1 MNYFLRILFYLLFFI
16 LGYLFGSIPNGVL
29 IGKIYHKDPREY
41 GSKNTG
47 GTNVGRTIS
56 KKAGV
61 LTIVLDMLKI
71 IIVLIICFLIINY
84 VNYIKELFNYSNN
97 LVYNWYGSSNILFLL
112 NYYLCALGAFIGHSY
127 SIFLKFK
134 GGKVVAV
141 YSGFMLITTYL
152 TLPLFGFIFF
162 LILKLKK
169 HVSLSSIITSICFS
183 LFTWILYFIYL
194 STSSFEIINYFL
206 FFNISIEFSILLPLF
221 STIFTILLIIRHKSN
236 IKRLINHEESKITW
250 MK

>member
-1 MNYFLRILFYLLFFI
+1 MNYLLRILFYLLFFI

-61 LTIVLDMLKI
+61 FTIILDMLKI
-71 IIVLIICFLIINY
+71 IVALTICYLIIY
-84 VNYIKELFNYSNN
+84 KVDYIKELFNYSNN
-97 LVYNWYGSSNILFLL
+97 LVFYWYGTSNILFLL
-112 NYYLCALGAFIGHSY
+112 NYYICALGAFIGHSY
-127 SIFLKFK
+127 SIFLKFN

-152 TLPLFGFIFF
+152 TLPLFGAIFF

-169 HVSLSSIITSICFS
+169 HVSLSSIITSISFA

-194 STSSFEIINYFL
+194 GTSSLTILNYLL
-206 FFNISIEFSILLPLF
+206 FFNISFEFSILLPIF

-236 IKRLINHEESKITW
+236 IKRLINHQESKISW